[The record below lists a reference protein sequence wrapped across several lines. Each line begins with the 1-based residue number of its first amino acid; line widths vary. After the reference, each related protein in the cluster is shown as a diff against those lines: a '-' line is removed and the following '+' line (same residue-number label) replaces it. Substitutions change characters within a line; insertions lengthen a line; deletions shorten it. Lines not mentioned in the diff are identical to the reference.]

1 MGNLDVDGNDY
12 FDVERPPTNVAL
24 SLQRRCCMFSS
35 PPPTSSCCSFGLLF
49 RLSCSFVAAAAVH
62 NPGHRRE
69 VSDFRSSLQLD
80 CFWHVLSSVLINW
93 IESRKPKISGQIRNQ
108 RRRERSPISGFEPTK
123 KKKRNRVGPGTQKS
137 SVFLVALKLFFFHLQ
152 MMSDSLW
159 YEALKTKLRSNNK
172 LSGLTTF
179 LLVRKN
185 ATDETFSN
193 FFFETWL
200 FIHQLLQLRP

>member
-1 MGNLDVDGNDY
+1 MGNLDVEGNDDV
-12 FDVERPPTNVAL
+12 DVERPPTNVAL

-93 IESRKPKISGQIRNQ
+93 IQSRKPKISGQIRNQ
-108 RRRERSPISGFEPTK
+108 RRREISGFEPTK
-123 KKKRNRVGPGTQKS
+123 KKKRNRVGPETQKS
-137 SVFLVALKLFFFHLQ
+137 SVFLVALKLFFIPSSNDVRQFVIR
-152 MMSDSLW
+152 SFKN
-159 YEALKTKLRSNNK
+159 KTQ
-172 LSGLTTF
+172 
-179 LLVRKN
+179 
-185 ATDETFSN
+185 
-193 FFFETWL
+193 
-200 FIHQLLQLRP
+200 I

>member
-1 MGNLDVDGNDY
+1 MGNLDVEGNDDV
-12 FDVERPPTNVAL
+12 DVERPPTNVAL

-123 KKKRNRVGPGTQKS
+123 KKKTKQGWTRNKKKFGFSRCDEIVFFPS
-137 SVFLVALKLFFFHLQ
+137 SNDVSQFVIRSFKN
-152 MMSDSLW
+152 
-159 YEALKTKLRSNNK
+159 KTP
-172 LSGLTTF
+172 
-179 LLVRKN
+179 
-185 ATDETFSN
+185 
-193 FFFETWL
+193 
-200 FIHQLLQLRP
+200 I